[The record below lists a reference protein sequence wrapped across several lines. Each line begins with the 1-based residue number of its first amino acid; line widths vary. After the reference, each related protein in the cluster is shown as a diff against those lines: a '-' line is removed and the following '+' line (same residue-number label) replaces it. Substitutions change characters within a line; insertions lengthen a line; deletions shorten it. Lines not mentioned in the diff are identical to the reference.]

1 MKTRSTHLLIGIF
14 IAITILL
21 LESFKPVSI
30 APRPTEE
37 IKPYVEFL
45 ETQHATSEDYI
56 ISLFDKND
64 VVILCERLH
73 PELTQY
79 DLVLNVC
86 RNPKFIKNV
95 GNVFIEVC
103 TRSQEKNIYQLLHDS
118 EINESK
124 TKQQILSICKNSSVH
139 PLWSNYNFPY
149 FLNGLSVINKKLAA
163 DKKINLY
170 PSDLPLNWFT
180 MDSTKYSELVKLM
193 NNRDKIM
200 ADYIISKFDSIRSLK
215 GSRKKALI
223 IMNYRHA
230 FGNNFSYPN
239 NVKPNNVGRFLFDS
253 YNGKV
258 ANVLINTYAMT
269 SARSDNDVS
278 MTAIQDGKWD
288 ASFKILNIEN
298 KGFNF
303 INTPFGNDY
312 FDLWPFT
319 KHNFKYSDVF
329 NGFVFYKSLDK
340 NILVDAIP
348 DIIDSSFCKELIRR
362 YQLLKKMTGRDDHIS
377 ESSIWSLNKIVE
389 KNPIYS
395 DSIKFEIDKW
405 IK

>member
-1 MKTRSTHLLIGIF
+1 MKIRKTRLLIGIF
-14 IAITILL
+14 IAMTVLS
-21 LESFKPVSI
+21 LESFKQVNSTPLPS
-30 APRPTEE
+30 EE
-37 IKPYVEFL
+37 IQPYIQFL
-45 ETQHATSEDYI
+45 KTQHSTSEDYI

-64 VVILCERLH
+64 IVILCERFH

-79 DLVLNVC
+79 DLILDVC

-95 GNVFIEVC
+95 GNIFIEVC

-118 EINESK
+118 ERNESK
-124 TKQQILSICKNSSVH
+124 TKQQILDICKNSSVH
-139 PLWSNYNFPY
+139 PFWENYNFPY
-149 FLNGLSVINKKLAA
+149 LLSGLYRINKKLDAE
-163 DKKINLY
+163 KKINLY
-170 PSDLPLNWFT
+170 PSDIPLNWFT
-180 MDSTKYSELVKLM
+180 MDSTSYSELEKSL

-200 ADYIISKFDSIRSLK
+200 ADYIISKFDSIRSSK
-215 GSRKKALI
+215 GSRKKTLI

-239 NVKPNNVGRFLFDS
+239 NFKPANVGRFLFDK
-253 YNGKV
+253 YNGKIS
-258 ANVLINTYAMT
+258 NVLINTYALT

-288 ASFKILNIEN
+288 ASFNVLNIED

-303 INTPFGNDY
+303 KDSPFGNDY
-312 FDLWPFT
+312 FDIWPFT
-319 KHNFKYSDVF
+319 KHNFKYSEVF

-340 NILVDAIP
+340 NNFVVGIP
-348 DIIDSSFCKELIRR
+348 DIIDSTFCKELSRR
-362 YQLLKKMTGRDDHIS
+362 YQLIKKMTGRDDNIS
-377 ESSIWSLNKIVE
+377 ESSIWSWNKIEE

-395 DSIKFEIDKW
+395 DSIRFKIDKW